1 MKKIVFLL
9 FFVPF
14 LTKSQSFSNGWQEG
28 YKKGYCDNDFGCIE
42 PIPPI
47 SPIAPIKS
55 NFNLSD
61 YQHGYNEGFKAGMK
75 AKVGKSNSS
84 SSNLTNTMNQ
94 LSQQR
99 HEQHMQQM
107 DHYNQ
112 MERESQRQ
120 MNENMRNLADA
131 MAKQRAENM
140 GWKKIS
146 DVRFTYTYV
155 GASGFARLK
164 KLEKKALDEVENES
178 IRKGFEYE
186 IIKIFRHKQSFGI
199 LPKVEVLIEIQ

>member
-1 MKKIVFLL
+1 MLPLL
-9 FFVPF
+9 VGA
-14 LTKSQSFSNGWQEG
+14 QSFSDGWQEG

-47 SPIAPIKS
+47 SPVMPINS
-55 NFNLSD
+55 SGLSD
-61 YQHGYNEGFKAGMK
+61 YQFGYNEGFKAGM
-75 AKVGKSNSS
+75 GSKSNGGNRLNYRLSEETLNRVS
-84 SSNLTNTMNQ
+84 EANKPIQTNIQ
-94 LSQQR
+94 KR
-99 HEQHMQQM
+99 

-112 MERESQRQ
+112 MERERQKQ
-120 MNENMRNLADA
+120 MNENMQNIADA

-155 GASGFARLK
+155 GVSGFARLK

-178 IRKGFEYE
+178 IRRGFEYE
-186 IIKIFRHKQSFGI
+186 IIKIFRHKTSFGI

>member
-1 MKKIVFLL
+1 
-9 FFVPF
+9 
-14 LTKSQSFSNGWQEG
+14 
-28 YKKGYCDNDFGCIE
+28 
-42 PIPPI
+42 
-47 SPIAPIKS
+47 
-55 NFNLSD
+55 
-61 YQHGYNEGFKAGMK
+61 
-75 AKVGKSNSS
+75 
-84 SSNLTNTMNQ
+84 MNQ

>member
-1 MKKIVFLL
+1 MKKIIFLL

-14 LTKSQSFSNGWQEG
+14 LVNSQSFSNGWQEG

-47 SPIAPIKS
+47 SPIAPIKPNS
-55 NFNLSD
+55 NLSD
-61 YQHGYNEGFKAGMK
+61 YQYGYNEGFKLGMK

-84 SSNLTNTMNQ
+84 SSNLTNSMNQ

-107 DHYNQ
+107 DHNNQ

-120 MNENMRNLADA
+120 MNENMRNLGEA
-131 MAKQRAENM
+131 MAKQRAKNM

-164 KLEKKALDEVENES
+164 KLEKKALDQVENES